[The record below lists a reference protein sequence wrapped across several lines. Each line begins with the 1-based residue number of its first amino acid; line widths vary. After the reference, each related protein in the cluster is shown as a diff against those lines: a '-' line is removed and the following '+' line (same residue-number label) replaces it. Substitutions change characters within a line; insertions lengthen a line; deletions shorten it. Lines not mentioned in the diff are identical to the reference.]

1 MKTKNLIPL
10 LIMLSVFMWSCTSKT
25 DLSSTSL
32 KSSLDQSISTLST
45 AMNVISSS
53 DGYQVLTT
61 PSSTT
66 TSSGAPSF
74 APGFDL
80 IDSTYITISLSDIKG
95 VYDYNKSHG
104 QPRWEHS
111 LTNFFTKT
119 ASDSS
124 KMIVRLPSEK
134 VMKPW
139 LLFHF
144 ATLDTTL
151 TNDYVFSLSTYK
163 YSFNRFLGWNYDM
176 ASNINIKNIDAGNLS
191 IQSSSNKTAG
201 YHFTSQFDFTNGY
214 TANCSILTGD
224 TAVSTY
230 AISQSGKILYQE
242 QYTSV
247 KSATNRHF
255 REKQYALTIGNVKI
269 VRTPGPNSLD
279 SAKVYVGGVLQINA
293 KVEIV
298 DSVADS
304 SEVSIT
310 NHNREIKITFD
321 DGTSST
327 ISQLLGTSIQTI
339 RNLFA
344 DLRQSYFATGIVDRI
359 AWEVYWDGKE

>member
-1 MKTKNLIPL
+1 MKTKKLISL
-10 LIMLSVFMWSCTSKT
+10 LIVLSVFMWSCTTKT
-25 DLSSTSL
+25 DLSSTTL
-32 KSSLDQSISTLST
+32 KSSLDQSVKTLST
-45 AMNVISSS
+45 ALNVISSS

-61 PSSTT
+61 PSST

-80 IDSTYITISLSDIKG
+80 IDSTYTTISLSDIRG

-104 QPRWEHS
+104 RPRWEQGLS
-111 LTNFFTKT
+111 NFFTKT

-124 KMIVRLPSEK
+124 KMIVRLPAEK
-134 VMKPW
+134 VKKPW

-144 ATLDTTL
+144 AALDTTL
-151 TNDYVFSLSTYK
+151 TNDYVFSLSKYK

-176 ASNINIKNIDAGNLS
+176 ASNINIKNVDAGNLS
-191 IQSSSNKTAG
+191 IQSSSSKTAG
-201 YHFTSQFDFTNGY
+201 YHFASQFDFTNGY
-214 TANCSILTGD
+214 TANCSFATGD

-230 AISQSGKILYQE
+230 TISQSGNVLYQE

-247 KSATNRHF
+247 KSTTNRHF

-279 SAKVYVGGVLQINA
+279 SAKVYVGGVLQTNA

-304 SEVSIT
+304 SEVSVT

-327 ISQLLGTSIQTI
+327 ISQLLGTSVQTI

-359 AWEVYWDGKE
+359 AWEVYWDGKK